1 MIHTQVKKSISAIL
15 GCYKEFFPTAVT
27 FEAPDPIAVIWGGD
41 SVLEVDRIC
50 LRHLHN
56 HTG

>member
-1 MIHTQVKKSISAIL
+1 MKKSISAIL
-15 GCYKEFFPTAVT
+15 GCYKEFFPSSVT
-27 FEAPDPIAVIWGGD
+27 FEAPDPIAVVWGGA